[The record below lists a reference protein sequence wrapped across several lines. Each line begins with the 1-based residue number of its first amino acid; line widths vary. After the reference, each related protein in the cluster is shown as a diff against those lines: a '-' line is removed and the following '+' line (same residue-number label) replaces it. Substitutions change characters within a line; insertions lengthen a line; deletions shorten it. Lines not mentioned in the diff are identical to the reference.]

1 MATRKARSKRN
12 DIIAAALRLF
22 AEKGIKATTI
32 RDIANDAGVTE
43 GALYRHFA
51 GKDELALSL
60 FAECAGELY
69 HSLDQAVNQELDPRR
84 RLTAPARALLVFAQ
98 NNPASYEFVMARHHD
113 DIGALPPG
121 QPLPKDVFVRVL
133 TDDITAGR
141 ARQMDVQLGA
151 AMMIGMCLRTVFFW
165 QRGMIDLEYQ
175 AMIEEVGTA
184 IERIFYCEGTE
195 RKS

>member
-1 MATRKARSKRN
+1 MAARKARSKRN

-60 FAECAGELY
+60 FAECAGELH

-133 TDDITAGR
+133 TDDIAAGR

-151 AMMIGMCLRTVFFW
+151 AMMIGMCLRAVFFW

-184 IERIFYCEGTE
+184 IERIFCCEQTE